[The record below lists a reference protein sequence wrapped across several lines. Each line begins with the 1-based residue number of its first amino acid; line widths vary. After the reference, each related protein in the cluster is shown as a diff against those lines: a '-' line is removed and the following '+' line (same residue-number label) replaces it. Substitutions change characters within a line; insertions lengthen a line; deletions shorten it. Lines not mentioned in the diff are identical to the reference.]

1 MTRELAPNTIKRLR
15 SALEEERDRITALLE
30 EHEQER
36 EEARLSETSAE
47 RSPEPAS
54 AEAGSMAFEFEKEL
68 SIDQNASDLL
78 RKVEHALRR
87 LADKT
92 YGTCEVCGQPIPVAR
107 LEALP
112 YATLCVKDASRA

>member
-1 MTRELAPNTIKRLR
+1 MTRVLAPTTLKRLR
-15 SALEEERDRITALLE
+15 SALEEERDRIIALLE

>member
-1 MTRELAPNTIKRLR
+1 MTRELAPTTLKRLR
-15 SALEEERDRITALLE
+15 SALEDERDRITALLE
-30 EHEQER
+30 EHEQQR

>member
-1 MTRELAPNTIKRLR
+1 MTRVLAPTTLKRLR
-15 SALEEERDRITALLE
+15 SALEEERDRIIVLLE

>member
-1 MTRELAPNTIKRLR
+1 MTRELAPTTLKRLR

-36 EEARLSETSAE
+36 EEAPPGDSAE

-107 LEALP
+107 LEALRHAVREGRFP
-112 YATLCVKDASRA
+112 A

>member
-1 MTRELAPNTIKRLR
+1 MTRELAPTTLKRLR
-15 SALEEERDRITALLE
+15 SALEEERDRITALLK

>member
-1 MTRELAPNTIKRLR
+1 MTRELAPTTLKRLR
-15 SALEEERDRITALLE
+15 SALEEERDRIIALLE

>member
-1 MTRELAPNTIKRLR
+1 MTRELAPTTLKRLR

>member
-1 MTRELAPNTIKRLR
+1 MTRELAPTTLKRLR

-36 EEARLSETSAE
+36 ERRLSETSAE

-78 RKVEHALRR
+78 PRWSTPCAGWPIEPTGLVRYAGNRSQWRGWR
-87 LADKT
+87 LFPTPRCA
-92 YGTCEVCGQPIPVAR
+92 
-107 LEALP
+107 
-112 YATLCVKDASRA
+112 